1 MALRESFQ
9 YSYSFFKSTKVVN
22 KTWFKITTGKGT
34 IDCVETNVNS

>member
-22 KTWFKITTGKGT
+22 KKHDLRISREK
-34 IDCVETNVNS
+34 VP

>member
-22 KTWFKITTGKGT
+22 KIGLRLQREK
-34 IDCVETNVNS
+34 VP